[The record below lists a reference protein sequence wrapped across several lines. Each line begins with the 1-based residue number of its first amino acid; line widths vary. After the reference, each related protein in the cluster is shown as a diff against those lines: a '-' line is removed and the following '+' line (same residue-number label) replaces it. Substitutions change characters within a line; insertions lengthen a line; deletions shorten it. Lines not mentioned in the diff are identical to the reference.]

1 MNPINVKVVRRF
13 PVAAATSNAIYCQIC
28 AAGGGTG
35 VKRYGW
41 DRTDLHIRSLS
52 GDRCEVALNV
62 QLTPTPIKN
71 RHKS

>member
-13 PVAAATSNAIYCQIC
+13 TSTPATSNAIYCEIC

-41 DRTDLHIRSLS
+41 DRTDLRIRSLS
-52 GDRCEVALNV
+52 GDRCEVSLNV
-62 QLTPTPIKN
+62 QLTPTPIKQ
-71 RHKS
+71 KTP